1 MINRSKTRILLDS
14 GDPDETVR
22 IRELLG
28 YLDGQTT
35 NPSPIASNPHIVKY
49 LASGPRF
56 TSQQENEEYRALVR
70 RISPLVGSAGVSV
83 EVFADSSTSAEH
95 MFNQGREMYTWVDNA
110 YIKYPCT
117 AEGIRA
123 AQLSVASG
131 IRVNMS
137 LCFSQQQA
145 AAVYAATKGTPKPVY
160 ISPFIGRLD
169 GTGKPGIDLV
179 KNIQRML
186 LQGDG
191 HVLLLAASI
200 RSLEHLLYCLSIDVD
215 MITVPSSILSQWAI
229 ANFPVVGPPIMHA
242 WAGASI
248 PYETLD
254 LEQPWELFDLSHA
267 LTTQGIERFAHDY
280 AQALAPAS
288 CSPKTSNAN

>member
-1 MINRSKTRILLDS
+1 MINRRKTRILLDS

-22 IRELLG
+22 IRGLLG

-35 NPSPIASNPHIVKY
+35 NPPLIASNPHVVKY
-49 LASGPRF
+49 LASGRRF
-56 TSQQENEEYRALVR
+56 TSHQESEEYRSIVQG
-70 RISPLVGSAGVSV
+70 ISRFVGSAGVSI
-83 EVFADSSTSAEH
+83 EVFADSTTSAEH
-95 MFNQGREMYTWVDNA
+95 MFEQGREMYAWIDNA

-123 AQLSVASG
+123 AQMSVASG
-131 IRVNMS
+131 MRVNMT
-137 LCFSQQQA
+137 LCFSQAQA
-145 AAVYAATKGTPKPVY
+145 AAVYSATKETARPVY
-160 ISPFIGRLD
+160 VSPFIGHLD
-169 GTGKPGIDLV
+169 GIGKPGIDLV
-179 KNIQRML
+179 KNIQRMFV
-186 LQGDG
+186 QGDG

-200 RSLEHLLYCLSIDVD
+200 RSLEHLVHCLSIDVD

-242 WAGASI
+242 WAGDSI

-280 AQALAPAS
+280 EQALAPAS
-288 CSPKTSNAN
+288 